1 MRRLLLLP
9 FLALLQSIAL
19 PQNPPDAANV
29 AGRTGQTVEF
39 QDEVK
44 AVSYSRSTKGY
55 YLSFGAPYPKQL
67 LSVWML
73 EKLFDRLPY
82 HSSMVGRTVQI
93 TGQIE
98 SSPTGPLIKLV
109 SRDNFKVLATDE
121 SILTKP
127 TLDGNQDRAQFETA
141 IYQTFQRGD
150 FDTLDTIG
158 HELQTS
164 RERLNDGTW
173 LSEAYFAAFRIS
185 VGTRLERYN
194 ENEQLLARW
203 EQSRPTSPVLPM
215 IKAGFHID
223 LAWKWRGNDYGYTV
237 TPEGWAGFKK
247 ELAVAR
253 RILDADQTGKFYPE
267 YYALMQMLALG
278 EGWKKEKYME
288 LFREATQTTPDY
300 YRYYFNA
307 VWYLMPQWHGKK
319 GEWEAFAEHQRQ
331 RQGAG
336 GAGDGLYAR
345 IAWSMRR
352 NYRDLFH
359 ETALSWDTA
368 ASGFEYL
375 IKQHPASRNLKNE
388 YAFLCWRQHDRAR
401 LQRSLPAIQP
411 DPDMT
416 IWVNLENVAMAEKL
430 AGSTAP

>member
-1 MRRLLLLP
+1 MRRLLFPLV
-9 FLALLQSIAL
+9 FLAQSIAL
-19 PQNPPDAANV
+19 PQNPPDAASV
-29 AGRTGQTVEF
+29 ASRIGQTVEF

-73 EKLFDRLPY
+73 EKLYDRLPY

-98 SSPTGPLIKLV
+98 SSPTGPLIKLA

-185 VGTRLERYN
+185 VGTRLEHYN

-215 IKAGFHID
+215 IKASFHID
-223 LAWKWRGNDYGYTV
+223 LAWKWRGNGYSNTV

-278 EGWKKEKYME
+278 EGWK
-288 LFREATQTTPDY
+288 
-300 YRYYFNA
+300 
-307 VWYLMPQWHGKK
+307 
-319 GEWEAFAEHQRQ
+319 
-331 RQGAG
+331 
-336 GAGDGLYAR
+336 
-345 IAWSMRR
+345 
-352 NYRDLFH
+352 
-359 ETALSWDTA
+359 
-368 ASGFEYL
+368 
-375 IKQHPASRNLKNE
+375 
-388 YAFLCWRQHDRAR
+388 
-401 LQRSLPAIQP
+401 
-411 DPDMT
+411 
-416 IWVNLENVAMAEKL
+416 
-430 AGSTAP
+430 